1 MKNILIAVDFNPS
14 AEKVAEEGYKLAK
27 SMNANLTLVH
37 VVSDLA
43 YYSSIRYEPIMGF
56 EGFLNEDYLFE
67 NPIEN
72 LKEESKRYLES
83 IKKHLN
89 DHSILTFT
97 LEGDA
102 ADAIIDFTEK
112 EKIDYVVMGSHSR
125 RILEDLFM
133 GSVTQKVLHHSN
145 VPLLVI
151 STK

>member
-1 MKNILIAVDFNPS
+1 MRDGEVRCCT
-14 AEKVAEEGYKLAK
+14 EG
-27 SMNANLTLVH
+27 LTQ
-37 VVSDLA
+37 A
-43 YYSSIRYEPIMGF
+43 
-56 EGFLNEDYLFE
+56 
-67 NPIEN
+67 
-72 LKEESKRYLES
+72 
-83 IKKHLN
+83 
-89 DHSILTFT
+89 